1 VSSAAGSEA
10 ETQLKSNF
18 AHRNFMRSGGN
29 YFNYFHENQ
38 VTKLA
43 HLLQFKRVLMSCLG
57 DWGGP
62 RVATPLQ
69 RKMRITLSR
78 RFVFFSKCRFIHHG
92 RRRKRGEETAA
103 PASLSLSKYLKQ
115 ANLRLPL
122 NAQKPS
128 ASASGGLS
136 LPDLITPRTGAR
148 HVFLMHTK
156 SE

>member
-78 RFVFFSKCRFIHHG
+78 RFVFFQNAALFIMG
-92 RRRKRGEETAA
+92 GAGRGER
-103 PASLSLSKYLKQ
+103 KQ
-115 ANLRLPL
+115 LPPPL
-122 NAQKPS
+122 CLCPN
-128 ASASGGLS
+128 
-136 LPDLITPRTGAR
+136 I
-148 HVFLMHTK
+148 
-156 SE
+156 